1 MAVPVWLAKLFG
13 ADMITDTV
21 KSIGK
26 GAGNIMNRIGFTE
39 KMSEMQKAEQYL
51 EVIRVTAE
59 SDKLD
64 AEDLK
69 SAREMYMVQMQTQK
83 ASWLVRFMNG
93 TLRPTAGW
101 WALICVTDKWWGQA
115 LSLFIEGFAWVPIT
129 ATAEDKII
137 LGGILTFFFGFR
149 QRAKEKQVSINS

>member
-1 MAVPVWLAKLFG
+1 MALPVWLAKLFG

-21 KSIGK
+21 KNIGK
-26 GAGNIMNRIGFTE
+26 GAGNIMNRLGFTE
-39 KMSEMQKAEQYL
+39 KMSDIQKAEQYL

-64 AEDLK
+64 ADDLK

-83 ASWLVRFMNG
+83 ASWLVRLLNG

-101 WALICVTDKWWGQA
+101 WALICVTDKWWGQV
-115 LSLFIEGFAWVPIT
+115 LSLLINDFAWVPIV

-149 QRAKEKQVSINS
+149 QRAKEKRVTTQS